1 MAKKRDDLSMVQ
13 ESLRALG
20 LPVDQWDSEIKS
32 KRKESPK
39 EEWRPFTKIRPS
51 ANIKGIRAGFEEFK
65 IHPHSKSD
73 HKIARCQAVKKRS
86 GGQQCKAIAAHGGTV
101 CNHHGGGKKSGVLT
115 AQGRLNQ
122 KASLTK
128 HGRETRVI
136 RAERA
141 LLNAKLKE
149 IDRQMKESILK
160 ADITTKGKHSP
171 HTKRKSV
178 DATKKRTPKVA
189 P

>member
-1 MAKKRDDLSMVQ
+1 MTKKTDQKIAETLK
-13 ESLRALG
+13 ALG
-20 LPVDQWDSEIKS
+20 LPVDQWDSEIEA

-39 EEWRPFTKIRPS
+39 EEWRPFTKLRPTS
-51 ANIKGIRAGFEEFK
+51 KIKGLRAGFEEFQK
-65 IHPHSKSD
+65 HNYWNDRLVP
-73 HKIARCQAVKKRS
+73 RCQARKKRS
-86 GGQQCKAIAAHGGTV
+86 GGQQCGGIAAYGG
-101 CNHHGGGKKSGVLT
+101 CLCRHHGGSKTSGIVT
-115 AQGRLNQ
+115 EQGRLNQ

-128 HGRETRVI
+128 HGRETRAI
-136 RAERA
+136 RAERT

-149 IDRQMKESILK
+149 IDRQMKETLLK

-171 HTKRKSV
+171 HTKRKSK